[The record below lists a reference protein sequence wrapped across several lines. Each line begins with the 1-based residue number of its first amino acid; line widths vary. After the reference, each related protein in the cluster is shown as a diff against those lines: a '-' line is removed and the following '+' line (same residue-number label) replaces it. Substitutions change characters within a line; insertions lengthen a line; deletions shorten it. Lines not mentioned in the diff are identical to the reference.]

1 MTFSS
6 SSPNTILS
14 PKPDQCQAWAWWRW
28 GSSARAGTRLHTGGY
43 PLSNHSALPKWIL
56 NHNALLS
63 RYPTQCTLKCISNH
77 NAFNNGHQTS
87 KHFKAITDRSFMW
100 KFFSF
105 SLRSRRSRAWK
116 GRRTQPPP
124 ILEERAPKRRNL
136 RDRYSLTIQFIRK
149 KIWTLIFYLT
159 DLYPFF

>member
-28 GSSARAGTRLHTGGY
+28 GSSAGAGTRLHTGGHSTIAHF
-43 PLSNHSALPKWIL
+43 LSGYWTTMHFLVDIQP
-56 NHNALLS
+56 
-63 RYPTQCTLKCISNH
+63 QCTLKCISNH
-77 NAFNNGHQTS
+77 NAFNNGHPTS
-87 KHFKAITDRSFMW
+87 KLFKAITDRSFMW

-105 SLRSRRSRAWK
+105 SLRLRRSRAWK
-116 GRRTQPPP
+116 GRRTQPPQ

-136 RDRYSLTIQFIRK
+136 RDRYSYKIQIIRK

-159 DLYPFF
+159 DLYSF